1 MRFSG
6 RKLHE
11 FGFPSKRVHLRILTT
26 LIGLLIL
33 AGTVGAEQPVELRAF
48 GVPQTDTG
56 DVASQA
62 LLETMEEFHRQ
73 HPNVR
78 LVSPIGLQI
87 PGRTWDLQ
95 QLMQIAGD
103 VAPHAMY
110 VNFRMSDTFIQQRFL
125 YPLDQYLERTAGVTL
140 KDGHLLELDDYL
152 RQLER
157 GPNFASEIG
166 PRVAPQCWRVM
177 RRACPYGAECPYV
190 HEWQATPAAVHQH
203 VWGFPMRTVVMAMFY
218 RKDLFN
224 EAGLPDHVPETME
237 ELLEW
242 SRRLT
247 NPKQNRFG
255 LRLHLQELSWSTA
268 AFLYSQGGRMVTQDT
283 NGQWRCAF
291 DSEAAVEA
299 YYYVAR
305 LFHEP
310 FENQHGRFAGVV
322 YTGVAGG
329 VGQVQT
335 ALEFNYLNT
344 QSFAGRDL
352 NQWGFGPVPKSAT
365 GERGAEFNSVMLGIF
380 AGLEKD
386 PVRRDLAWEYIRFY
400 DGPVARRNLVRK
412 YVENGLGRFM
422 QPSLL
427 REAGYADLVAQV
439 PKGWEAAYQAALES
453 GVPEPYGKNC
463 QYVYTYL
470 SKAVDQIRTDSTVR
484 DAIRTGNAITAKNRI
499 REILQYRA
507 ARTNE
512 RMLGLLQPEERV
524 FRTRVAVAV
533 AVAILIIFTL
543 VFINV
548 FKTFGSAYSAQYGTT
563 RAGHWQFLRH
573 PWAYLMLL
581 PALLSI
587 ALWAYYPLARG
598 TVIAFQDYNVRGFSR
613 WVGME
618 NFATVLFDP
627 EFWYAVWIAL
637 KYGALYIL
645 FGFWTPIALA
655 FLLTEVPRGKIL
667 FRTIFYLPA
676 VLSGVVTIFLWKGF
690 YGTAGMINQ
699 VMNFF
704 IGLLNHL
711 PRVELAAVNTVWLDS
726 PQFALFFCLLPTVWA
741 GMGPGC
747 LIYLAALK
755 TVPEEIYEAADV
767 DGAGILTKVFQVA
780 IPNIRALIAIN
791 FIGAMVGVIH
801 SGGGFILAMTGGGPY
816 TPNGQT
822 EVIGLH
828 IFWQAFGYLRFG
840 AATAM
845 AWVLGAMLIGF
856 TVIQLRRLSR
866 MEFRTA
872 GK

>member
-1 MRFSG
+1 LDPDLSPLKTLFLLLLLAASG
-6 RKLHE
+6 R
-11 FGFPSKRVHLRILTT
+11 
-26 LIGLLIL
+26 
-33 AGTVGAEQPVELRAF
+33 AESPLELRAY
-48 GVPQTDTG
+48 GVPQADTG
-56 DVASQA
+56 DVGTQA
-62 LLETMEEFHRQ
+62 LLETLDEFHRR

-103 VAPHAMY
+103 VAPHVMY

-125 YPLDQYLERTAGVTL
+125 YPLDRYIERTAGVTL
-140 KDGHLLELDDYL
+140 TDGHLLELDEYL
-152 RQLER
+152 RQLAR
-157 GPNFASEIG
+157 GPNYASEIAE
-166 PRVAPQCWRVM
+166 RVAPQCWPVM
-177 RRACPYGAECPYV
+177 RRVCPYGTDCP
-190 HEWQATPAAVHQH
+190 HLREWQAAPAARHQH
-203 VWGFPMRTVVMAMFY
+203 VWGFPMRTVVMALFY

-224 EAGLPDHVPETME
+224 EAGLPDRAPETMDE
-237 ELLEW
+237 MFEW
-242 SRRLT
+242 ARRLT

-255 LRLHLQELSWSTA
+255 LRLHLPELSWATA
-268 AFLYSQGGRMVTQDT
+268 SFLYSMGGRMVEQDAA
-283 NGQWRCAF
+283 GQWRCVF

-299 YYYVAR
+299 YHYMAR

-310 FENQHGRFAGVV
+310 FENPHGRFSSVV
-322 YTGVAGG
+322 YTGEAGG

-335 ALEFNYLNT
+335 AMDFNYLNA
-344 QSFAGRDL
+344 QSFYGRDL
-352 NQWGFGPVPKSAT
+352 NQWGFGPVPKSPT
-365 GERGAEFNSVMLGIF
+365 GERGSELNSVMLGIF
-380 AGLEKD
+380 AGLEED

-400 DGPVARRNLVRK
+400 DGPIARRNLVRK
-412 YVENGLGRFM
+412 YVENGLARFM

-427 REAGYADLVAQV
+427 REAGYAELAAQV
-439 PKGWEAAYQAALES
+439 PPGWEEAYHAALEN

-463 QYVYTYL
+463 QYVYSYL
-470 SKAVDQIRTDSTVR
+470 SKALDQIRTDPTVR
-484 DAIRTGNAITAKNRI
+484 DAVRAGQADLAKARI
-499 REILQYRA
+499 REILKYRA
-507 ARTNE
+507 ERTNE
-512 RMLGLLQPEERV
+512 RMLGLLSPEERT
-524 FRTRVAVAV
+524 FRTRVALAV
-533 AVAILIIFTL
+533 AVAILL
-543 VFINV
+543 VFTWV
-548 FKTFGSAYSAQYGTT
+548 FYKVFQTFGSAYSAQYGSA
-563 RAGHWQFLRH
+563 RAGHWQFRRY

-699 VMNFF
+699 VLNFG
-704 IGLLNHL
+704 IRLLNHL
-711 PRVELAAVNTVWLDS
+711 PGVELSPVTTVWLDS

-816 TPNGQT
+816 TPYGQT

-845 AWVLGAMLIGF
+845 AWILGAMLIGF